1 MNLNIGCGPYYI
13 NGFINTDIDYKCK
26 IDEYLNA
33 ELPFKYVNDNFNFI
47 YSCHCIEHLSYK
59 GFYNYLNETYRCLK
73 PNGVHRVCFP
83 SLDKIK
89 LIINNPENYS
99 EYINNVFHFKHEDNK
114 INKDNPFIK
123 DNYNELYSL
132 VISNLFNSW
141 GHNCLYDEQLIIK
154 LFRDAGYKNIIL
166 KQLNES
172 DYPIFKNIEINNGTN
187 DFILYKQYESSVIEA
202 TK

>member
-1 MNLNIGCGPYYI
+1 MNLNIGCGPYPI
-13 NGFINTDIDYKCK
+13 EGFINTDIN
-26 IDEYLNA
+26 IRQNVSYLNA
-33 ELPFKYVNDNFNFI
+33 ETKFNYDDNSFDFI

-59 GFYNYLNETYRCLK
+59 GFHNYLNETYRCLK

-89 LIINNPENYS
+89 LIINNPENYFD
-99 EYINNVFHFKHEDNK
+99 YIYNVFHFEHEDNK

-123 DNYNELYSL
+123 DNYNDLYSL
-132 VISNLFNSW
+132 VISNLFCAW
-141 GHNCLYDEQLIIK
+141 GHNCLYDEKLIIK
-154 LFRDAGYKNIIL
+154 LFRATGYKNIVL

-172 DYPIFKNIEINNGTN
+172 DYPIFKDIEIKNGTN